1 MRTILALLAL
11 LPTLAFGATST
22 STCIPDVLAITGGD
36 IVVFDV
42 TADTAACAVQAA
54 RLDPQRV
61 YLVSSDLRVTQ
72 ILSVM
77 LPDSG
82 RVLAVGPA
90 MNAAG
95 LVAELNTAL
104 AVVLHELDDD
114 EEDDETS
121 DPMLLNVH
129 AVIAAMARNYGWRVL

>member
-1 MRTILALLAL
+1 MKTILALLAL
-11 LPTLAFGATST
+11 LPTLAFGATSA
-22 STCIPDVLAITGGD
+22 SMCIPDVLATTGGD
-36 IVVFDV
+36 IVIFDV
-42 TADTAACAVQAA
+42 TVETAACAVKAV

-72 ILSVM
+72 ILAVM

-82 RVLAVGPA
+82 RVLAVGPV
-90 MNAAG
+90 MTAAG

-121 DPMLLNVH
+121 DPLLLNVH
-129 AVIAAMARNYGWRVL
+129 AVIASMARNYGWRVL